1 VAIKTNT
8 TFGMSENMGA
18 ALCYIP
24 VMGWLIAV
32 LFLVMEKSP
41 VVKWNAMQSLLLSGF
56 VFLLDAS
63 LVTSGIFA
71 SLVQVVTTVTL
82 IINLILAVRAYTGR
96 VWKLPLLGVLADK
109 LINKV

>member
-1 VAIKTNT
+1 
-8 TFGMSENMGA
+8 MSENMGA

-109 LINKV
+109 LINK

>member
-1 VAIKTNT
+1 MTTKGNT
-8 TFGMSENMGA
+8 TFGAAENVEA

-41 VVKWNAMQSLLLSGF
+41 VVRWNAMQSLLLSGF

-63 LVTSGIFA
+63 LVTSGVFA
-71 SLVQVVTTVTL
+71 GLVRVVTTATL
-82 IINLILAVRAYTGR
+82 IINLILAVRAYSGR